1 MSSPLANC
9 DKSSPETMRLGFGT
23 GVPWRGTHSHEK
35 SEAEAEKPPLP
46 PEFEEAEGLVVLEVW
61 ALPRPL
67 TLVARPT
74 LLVLLD
80 RIKLHGMPHSNTGYK
95 ASSGYESRED

>member
-9 DKSSPETMRLGFGT
+9 GKSSSETMRLGFGT

-67 TLVARPT
+67 TLVARPP
-74 LLVLLD
+74 LLVLPD
-80 RIKLHGMPHSNTGYK
+80 KIHLHGLSRAGTEYK
-95 ASSGYESRED
+95 ESSVS